1 MVIYGQLENLKWK
14 GRSECSEF
22 AWGIICC
29 GDNRYV
35 SPEGIMLEKGFSR
48 DGKVEET
55 LELFLR
61 GQRDVEVLRVVIFPG
76 DGVSSLVMTEG
87 V

>member
-1 MVIYGQLENLKWK
+1 
-14 GRSECSEF
+14 
-22 AWGIICC
+22 
-29 GDNRYV
+29 
-35 SPEGIMLEKGFSR
+35 MLEKGFSR